1 MNGLAQDTLPTQSD
15 LKLHVCTRNAMTKR
29 DTPILPRIARIS
41 FGLAFISVSLVV
53 LAALGTRWEWWGFR
67 TGLLVLKIG
76 GYSSA
81 FAAAACFVGAVW
93 SGLSG
98 ARFGFALTLIG
109 LLSCLTISVNL
120 WYWKN
125 AAETVPR
132 IHDITTDTENP
143 PLFKAILPIRK
154 DAPNPAEYG
163 GPQIAALQ
171 RTGYPDLAPLLLPAN
186 TNEAFQKALS
196 TAVKMGWEIVEAN
209 QADGRIEAT
218 DTTLWF
224 GFKDDIIVRI
234 TSDKTGSRVDIR
246 SVSRVGLSDVGTNA
260 KRIRNFL
267 ARVRQ

>member
-1 MNGLAQDTLPTQSD
+1 
-15 LKLHVCTRNAMTKR
+15 MTKR
-29 DTPILPRIARIS
+29 ISPILPRIARIS
-41 FGLAFISVSLVV
+41 FALAFISVSLVV
-53 LAALGTRWEWWGFR
+53 LASLGTKWDWWGFR
-67 TGLLVLKIG
+67 TGLLVLRIG
-76 GYSSA
+76 GYASA

-109 LLSCLTISVNL
+109 LLSCLTISANL
-120 WYWKN
+120 WHWKKT
-125 AAETVPR
+125 AESVPR

-163 GPQIAALQ
+163 GPGIAAQQ
-171 RTGYPDLAPLLLPAN
+171 RAGYPDISPLLLPAN

-218 DTTLWF
+218 DTTFWF
-224 GFKDDIIVRI
+224 GFKDDIVMRM
-234 TSDKTGSRVDIR
+234 TPDKAGSRIDIR

-260 KRIRNFL
+260 RRIQKFL
-267 ARVRQ
+267 TRLRQ